1 MCFGNHCAM
10 CWLADEWVG
19 YFLDGRLFSAVMMV
33 IMTETHAVAL
43 LTGEDATG
51 WCSSKVRGKIY
62 RLPERFMS
70 EDGDDD
76 DVDVGRC
83 AVADDEFGNC
93 CLVAPSNQQGN
104 SSGFVL

>member
-1 MCFGNHCAM
+1 M
-10 CWLADEWVG
+10 
-19 YFLDGRLFSAVMMV
+19 
-33 IMTETHAVAL
+33 
-43 LTGEDATG
+43 
-51 WCSSKVRGKIY
+51 RGKIY